1 LETLLVLKL
10 MTIGRQKDAIDVL
23 SLLLDRRNEVDLKSV
38 AKMTEDAGLTKHL
51 LNRVRDYA
59 RRLREGELARIWF
72 SVTASRLPHIEKRE
86 IARFFAKLADLLR
99 QP

>member
-1 LETLLVLKL
+1 MFRGEGL
-10 MTIGRQKDAIDVL
+10 GRESID
-23 SLLLDRRNEVDLKSV
+23 EKYEI
-38 AKMTEDAGLTKHL
+38 AEDAGLSKHL

-72 SVTASRLPHIEKRE
+72 SVRASQLPHIEKRE

-99 QP
+99 QLQV